1 MKLKVCG
8 LKYRDNIR
16 AIAKLQPEY
25 MGFIFYEDSSRFF
38 NDHIPEIT
46 KTIQKVGVFVN
57 ASLDTIKRKIKTHQ
71 LQAIQLHG
79 DETPEFCAE
88 LKKEA
93 VTLIK
98 VFSINKTFDFS
109 SLSTY
114 ESVCDYYLFDTKG
127 PLPGGNG
134 YGFDWSIL
142 NNYSSTKPYFL
153 SGGIGL
159 DDVESI
165 KTFFK
170 TKASTYCYALDVNS
184 KFEIEPGLK
193 NITELEQF
201 KNELQH

>member
-8 LKYRDNIR
+8 LKYKDNIR

-38 NDHIPEIT
+38 NDHIPEIP

-57 ASLDTIKRKIKTHQ
+57 ATLDTIKSKIKTHQ

-79 DETPEFCAE
+79 DETPKFCAE
-88 LKKEA
+88 LKKES

-98 VFSINKTFDFS
+98 VFSINNQFDFS
-109 SLSTY
+109 SLTAY
-114 ESVCDYYLFDTKG
+114 ETVCDYYLFDTKG

-134 YGFDWSIL
+134 YVFDWAIL
-142 NNYSSTKPYFL
+142 KNYPSTKPYFL

-159 DDVESI
+159 NDIKSI
-165 KTFFK
+165 NNFFK
-170 TKASTYCYALDVNS
+170 TKASNYCYALDVNS

-193 NITELEQF
+193 NIKELEQF
-201 KNELQH
+201 KYELQH